1 MKDRAPWEAAGEAAK
16 IVPSPTPAE
25 IDEHNENVRQWRAV
39 CQVCGV
45 PLVGTLKQIRAHQHP
60 PKE

>member
-1 MKDRAPWEAAGEAAK
+1 MTKEEFRALREAAA
-16 IVPSPTPAE
+16 VMPPPTPEE

>member
-1 MKDRAPWEAAGEAAK
+1 MTKEEFRALEEAAA
-16 IVPSPTPAE
+16 VMPPPTPEE